1 MRKIPIS
8 QYYEN
13 EAKTYP
19 NDYVDDIGLE
29 ALAAIKE
36 KLKVEF
42 EDWSD
47 IAIFTLGD
55 DIAIHGWSMSCF
67 QTGMI
72 VFDMF
77 LDIATFCALYDCN
90 VCDHIKFEHIC
101 GDDKGVEGIYKAYNN
116 NLSLD
121 KFEKLAKSRK
131 DNKNEKNTNF
141 RVL

>member
-1 MRKIPIS
+1 MKKIPIS
-8 QYYEN
+8 EYYEN
-13 EAKTYP
+13 EAKTHP

-47 IAIFTLGD
+47 IAIFALGD
-55 DIAIHGWSMSCF
+55 DIAIYGWSMSCF

-77 LDIATFCALYDCN
+77 LDIGTFCALYDCN
-90 VCDHIKFEHIC
+90 VSEHIKFQHIC
-101 GDDKGVEGIYKAYNN
+101 GEDKEVEGIYRTFNN

-121 KFEKLAKSRK
+121 KFEEVAKSRK
-131 DNKNEKNTNF
+131 NNKYENLGNK
-141 RVL
+141 L